1 MKSCP
6 HFKEEKNT
14 NGVVLLLMEMM
25 STNDRK
31 ARIANREAVEPRAVQ
46 LSNLTVITLQKGK
59 EHLQFIT
66 L

>member
-6 HFKEEKNT
+6 HFKEEKKT

-31 ARIANREAVEPRAVQ
+31 AGIANREAVEPRAVQ

-59 EHLQFIT
+59 EHLQCIM